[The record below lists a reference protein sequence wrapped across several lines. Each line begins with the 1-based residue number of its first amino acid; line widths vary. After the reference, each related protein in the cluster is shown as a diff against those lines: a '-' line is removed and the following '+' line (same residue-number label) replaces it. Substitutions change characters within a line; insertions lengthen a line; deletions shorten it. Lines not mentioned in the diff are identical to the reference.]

1 MQKRKNPN
9 YPPWHCF
16 TVRKCPK
23 CGEHYEPFCELKH
36 ICKKQNSYP
45 IKDDSEKGS
54 DK

>member
-16 TVRKCPK
+16 TVVKCKK

-45 IKDDSEKGS
+45 VKEEGSENMK
-54 DK
+54 